1 MYFVESFYFKTV
13 KYNLINK
20 FIYSKQKTI
29 PKLKKISLNFNSKT
43 ADIKKLLSSLL
54 AFELVTNQKGNIIV
68 SKTINIS
75 IKIRKGNPVSCK
87 LAIKKQNL
95 LKFYSFI
102 LFNILVNHKIKIN
115 TGIKK
120 NTISYTINDSVKILK
135 LEKYYYFFNTI
146 PKLNITIIMNIKNS
160 KEIKF
165 FFKLFKFF

>member
-1 MYFVESFYFKTV
+1 MYFVENFYFKTV

-20 FIYSKQKTI
+20 FIFSKQKTI

-43 ADIKKLLSSLL
+43 ADIKKLLSGLL
-54 AFELVTNQKGNIIV
+54 AFELVINQKGNIIIT
-68 SKTINIS
+68 KNNNIS

-102 LFNILVNHKIKIN
+102 LFNILINHKIKIN
-115 TGIKK
+115 IGIKK
-120 NTISYTINDSVKILK
+120 NAISYTINDSVKILK
-135 LEKYYYFFNTI
+135 LKKYYYFFNTI
-146 PKLNITIIMNIKNS
+146 PKLNITIITNTKNS